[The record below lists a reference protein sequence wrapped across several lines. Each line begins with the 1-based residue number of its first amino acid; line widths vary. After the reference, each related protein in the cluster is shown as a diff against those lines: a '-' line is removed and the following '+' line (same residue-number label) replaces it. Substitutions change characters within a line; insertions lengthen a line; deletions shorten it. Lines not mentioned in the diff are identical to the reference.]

1 MKPDIT
7 SNDTGTRL
15 SRRVSLRRKGIFS
28 ALGGLVF
35 FLQGLLY
42 LNDTVTG
49 LFLLALEVIYLFVF
63 EADHSGEQR
72 GIPLKR
78 RAIRFLV
85 RFAAL
90 LIGFFLVLLVWVW
103 LWRMTGV
110 PPAFLLA
117 ATFALLGLILVAWS
131 YAPVQR
137 R

>member
-1 MKPDIT
+1 MRTDIH
-7 SNDTGTRL
+7 SGEPA
-15 SRRVSLRRKGIFS
+15 SQLRRKINPRHKGIFF

-49 LFLLALEVIYLFVF
+49 LLLLALEVSYVF
-63 EADHSGEQR
+63 FFETHHSGEQQ
-72 GIPLKR
+72 GISLKR
-78 RAIRFLV
+78 KAVRALARL
-85 RFAAL
+85 AGM
-90 LIGFFLVLLVWVW
+90 LIVFFLVVLVWVW

-117 ATFALLGLILVAWS
+117 ATFALVGLILIAWS
-131 YAPVQR
+131 YAPVHR

>member
-1 MKPDIT
+1 MTTHSDETASQP
-7 SNDTGTRL
+7 
-15 SRRVSLRRKGIFS
+15 RRKLTLRHKGIFF

-49 LFLLALEVIYLFVF
+49 FLLLALEVIYVFVF

-72 GIPLKR
+72 GIPFKR
-78 RAIRFLV
+78 KAIRFLA
-85 RFAAL
+85 RLAAL
-90 LIGFFLVLLVWVW
+90 LIVFFLVLLVWIW
-103 LWRMTGV
+103 LWKMTGV

-131 YAPVQR
+131 YVPVQR